1 MFSMQISIR
10 KYRFVHFSCDF
21 TDVFITT
28 FIKNVYSEIEGP
40 NLYVSM
46 FTFKWEICKK
56 KNEVGFVC
64 VTLFSCE
71 FFQDSQEYGVSPVS
85 TCTSFIKFKE
95 FEI

>member
-1 MFSMQISIR
+1 MLACLLLNG
-10 KYRFVHFSCDF
+10 KYV
-21 TDVFITT
+21 
-28 FIKNVYSEIEGP
+28 
-40 NLYVSM
+40 
-46 FTFKWEICKK
+46 KK